1 MAAEPLADDGRVTE
15 SETAAPLVPKQ
26 RDLPILEASA
36 RGCLACALGPAAT
49 QTVFGEGPS
58 DARLM
63 LVGEQPGDAEDRVGR
78 PFVGPAGEVLDRA
91 LHEAGIERSRIYV
104 TNAVKHFSYEYRGK
118 RRLHS
123 KPQVRYVRACYPW
136 LEAELQAVAAKVVIC
151 LGATAAQA
159 LLGANFAFTKRRG
172 EAFVHA
178 SGKRVLATY
187 HPSAVLRA
195 PDEAARRSTYEA
207 LVEDLLLGLELA
219 MQGSGSFP
227 PTTPPRS

>member
-1 MAAEPLADDGRVTE
+1 MAALPRADDDHVTE
-15 SETAAPLVPKQ
+15 PETAAPLVPAQ
-26 RDLPILEASA
+26 RELPVLAASA
-36 RGCLACALGPAAT
+36 RDCRACALGPAAT

-63 LVGEQPGDAEDRVGR
+63 LVGEQPGDAEDREGR

-91 LHEAGIERSRIYV
+91 LRETGIDRSRIYV

-123 KPQVRYVRACYPW
+123 KPQAQYVRACYPW
-136 LEAELQAVAAKVVIC
+136 LEAELKAVSAPVVIC
-151 LGATAAQA
+151 LGATAAHA
-159 LLGANFAFTKRRG
+159 MLGATFAFTKRRG
-172 EAFVHA
+172 EVFTHA
-178 SGKRVLATY
+178 SGKRVIATY

-219 MQGSGSFP
+219 MRASGSFP
-227 PTTPPRS
+227 PTPPPRA